1 MSYDAA
7 KMAKDDAREH
17 MNDRWLWP
25 HLENIERIQAER
37 ELWFDQNA
45 IWVVTEKI
53 HGFNARFGRDADGT
67 CWAGG
72 RNQVVV
78 EGDPQTWD
86 RSKLQGFVG
95 FAADM
100 VPLLPTYGRTIFGE
114 WAGKGI
120 QKGIDYG
127 ERNFYMFGAM
137 CDKGHLMSWGEVE
150 SISDVLWIKTVPVL
164 YHDKGLPSIE
174 KLNEWREDTSLIATT
189 PREGICLTQDPP
201 VRDGWGNYL
210 IGKFKAAAF
219 AENARVQKPLREL
232 PDMTNLN
239 NFVADYA
246 VPMRLQHVLDQVG
259 AELTGQF
266 DNPHKD
272 PLDVVN
278 TGRVLRTMYEDV
290 VREAGAEYEALSDED
305 KKMLGKVL
313 SGTTK
318 KLLDAAR
325 VEAMK

>member
-1 MSYDAA
+1 MDDQTKLA
-7 KMAKDDAREH
+7 KEDTREH

-25 HLENIERIQAER
+25 HLENIERIQKER
-37 ELWFDQNA
+37 EVWFDQNA

-53 HGFNARFGRDADGT
+53 HGFNARFGLDLDGT
-67 CWAGG
+67 PWAGG
-72 RNQVVV
+72 RNQVAV
-78 EGDPQTWD
+78 EGDPGQWD
-86 RSKLQGFVG
+86 RGKLQGFIG

-100 VPLLPTYGRTIFGE
+100 VQQGILAGQTLFGE

-127 ERNFYMFGAM
+127 ERDFYMFGAM
-137 CDKGHLMSWGEVE
+137 CDEGHLLAWDEVTT
-150 SISDVLWIKTVPVL
+150 IADVLGIKTVPVL
-164 YHDKGLPSIE
+164 YHEYGLPSIE
-174 KLNEWREDTSLIATT
+174 KLNEWREAKSLIAETG
-189 PREGICLTQDPP
+189 REGICLTQDPP
-201 VRDGWGNYL
+201 VRDGWGHYL

-219 AENARVQKPLREL
+219 AENAHAQKPLREL
-232 PDMTNLN
+232 PDMANVV

-246 VPMRLQHVLDQVG
+246 TAMRLEHVLAQVG
-259 AELTGQF
+259 EELTAQF
-266 DNPHKD
+266 DNVHKD

-278 TGRVLRTMYEDV
+278 TGRVMREMYEDV
-290 VREAGAEYEALSDED
+290 VREAGSEYDALADED

-313 SGTTK
+313 SQAAK